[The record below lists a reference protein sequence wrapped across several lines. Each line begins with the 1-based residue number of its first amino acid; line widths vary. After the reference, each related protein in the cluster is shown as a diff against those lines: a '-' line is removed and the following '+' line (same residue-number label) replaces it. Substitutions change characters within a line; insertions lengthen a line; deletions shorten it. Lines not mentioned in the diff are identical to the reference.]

1 MARRLIVMINTWLLL
16 FTASAGTLVGTP
28 VAAASDQDIFL
39 DLTRALQ
46 NAAERS
52 NRRSLSP
59 ADPGVL
65 PQKLPG
71 HDFTLLGVVIAGE
84 TRLALIQRA
93 GGSELLP
100 LGAALGG
107 YRLTHIEEQRVT
119 LESLG
124 GEHVVLRLQT
134 GGGAGGEVT
143 PPAPDGRV
151 EVPKPIGSGA
161 PSWAELVR
169 AKEERSARQTQR
181 DAEEKARALTERGI
195 RVP

>member
-1 MARRLIVMINTWLLL
+1 MTRGRFLRRGVAWLVLA
-16 FTASAGTLVGTP
+16 ASASVFAATP
-28 VAAASDQDIFL
+28 PAGAASEQELFL
-39 DLTRALQ
+39 NLTHALQ
-46 NAAERS
+46 RASDMSAVGPVT
-52 NRRSLSP
+52 P
-59 ADPGVL
+59 AVPEVFTL
-65 PQKLPG
+65 
-71 HDFTLLGVVIAGE
+71 DFSLLGVVIAGP

-143 PPAPDGRV
+143 PPAPDDRV
-151 EVPKPIGSGA
+151 EVPKPIGAGA
-161 PSWAELVR
+161 PNWAELVR

-181 DAEEKARALTERGI
+181 DADEKARALREREI
-195 RVP
+195 RLP